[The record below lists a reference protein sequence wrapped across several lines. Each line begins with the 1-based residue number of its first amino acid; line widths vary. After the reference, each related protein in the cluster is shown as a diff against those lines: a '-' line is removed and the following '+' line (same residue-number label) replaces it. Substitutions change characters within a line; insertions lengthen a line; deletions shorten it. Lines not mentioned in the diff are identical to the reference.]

1 MWARSPGN
9 SSVKKE
15 LDLENRGHKKLN
27 RAMIAGAAL
36 EIIDREGLAGLSMRR
51 LGNSLGVEGMALY
64 RHFPE
69 KEAILDQVVEMML
82 EGLVLPATG
91 QGWRANLRAVVSSLR
106 ERLLLHPNAMPLVA
120 ARWLCTPALRSLLK
134 AAIDDLTSAGLDQ
147 RSADSVVHAIMS
159 FVLGHSWLGVGGYVG
174 EIPETG
180 GLTRKPVA
188 PPVPGLDAGRQEAER
203 LEFDRE
209 LDFLLKGAEHLLI
222 DPGTLP

>member
-1 MWARSPGN
+1 MWAP
-9 SSVKKE
+9 SSGHSSIKKE
-15 LDLENRGHKKLN
+15 LDLEKRGHKKLN

-36 EIIDREGLAGLSMRR
+36 EIIDREGLPGLSMRH

-69 KEAILDQVVEMML
+69 KEAILDQVVEMVL

-91 QGWRANLRAVVSSLR
+91 QGWHESLRAVASSLR

-120 ARWLCTPALRSLLK
+120 ARWLHTPVLRNLAK
-134 AAIDDLTSAGLDQ
+134 AAVDDVTLAGFDQGSAY
-147 RSADSVVHAIMS
+147 SVVHAIMS

-188 PPVPGLDAGRQEAER
+188 PVVPGLADGRQEAER
-203 LEFDRE
+203 LEFERG
-209 LDFLLKGAEHLLI
+209 LDFLLKGVGHLLLSA
-222 DPGTLP
+222 GTRP